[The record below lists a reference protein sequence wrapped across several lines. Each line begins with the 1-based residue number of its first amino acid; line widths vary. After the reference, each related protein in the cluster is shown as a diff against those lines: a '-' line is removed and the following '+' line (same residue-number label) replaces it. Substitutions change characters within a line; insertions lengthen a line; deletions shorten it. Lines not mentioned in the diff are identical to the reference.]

1 MSKINLTYE
10 EALAEL
16 QQIVTALEEDQLG
29 MDALS
34 EKVERAGTLL
44 QYCKQK
50 LHNTEENL
58 DNILEKLN

>member
-34 EKVERAGTLL
+34 EKVERAGALL